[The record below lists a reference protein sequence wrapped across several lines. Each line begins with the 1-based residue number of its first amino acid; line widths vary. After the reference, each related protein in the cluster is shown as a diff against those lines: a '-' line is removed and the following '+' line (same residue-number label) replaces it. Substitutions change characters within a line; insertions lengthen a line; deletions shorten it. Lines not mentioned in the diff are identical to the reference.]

1 MQNTIKKIFSLEEI
15 PQPHDAADALAMA
28 YIVKKKFN

>member
-1 MQNTIKKIFSLEEI
+1 MQNTIKKLFSLEEV

-28 YIVKKKFN
+28 LLAFKKFR